1 MTEAAASPP
10 VSDAPAPPPVIDA
23 AAPPPAPA
31 AAPKGE
37 APPSTD
43 DRSWLP
49 EDMRESA
56 DLSRYKSP
64 ADLAKAY
71 RNLSNLVGREK
82 VPLPKGDDDATGW
95 DHLYNALG
103 RPEKPDGYE
112 IKAPEKLPDGFVYD
126 PAAAEWFK
134 DLAHKAGLNKKQA
147 AMLHD
152 GFVDRTA
159 VGYTEGAKA
168 QAEAE
173 AMQLAQAERELKT
186 EWGAAFT
193 HQTIIA
199 DNAARKLGGEAF
211 AEHIKAQG
219 YNRDPQMM
227 KFLANVGKAI
237 GGLDQLPGGGGPSA
251 MTPADIEG
259 EANKL
264 RGEMMGMNQQSP
276 DYQAKKSRL
285 DLLYR
290 MKHGAV

>member
-82 VPLPKGDDDATGW
+82 VPLPKGDDDAAGW

-112 IKAPEKLPDGFVYD
+112 IKVPEKLPDGFAYD
-126 PAAAEWFK
+126 EGSAVWFK
-134 DLAHKAGLNKKQA
+134 DLAHKAGLNKRQA
-147 AMLHD
+147 ALLHD
-152 GFVDRTA
+152 AYVGRTA
-159 VGYTEGAKA
+159 ELYE
-168 QAEAE
+168 QAVKGQTEAE
-173 AMQLAQAERELKT
+173 TMALAAAERELKT

-219 YNRDPQMM
+219 YNRDPMMM

-237 GGLDQLPGGGGPSA
+237 GGLDQLPGGSGPHA
-251 MTPADIEG
+251 QTPANLDG
-259 EANKL
+259 EMNKL
-264 RGEMMGMNQQSP
+264 RGEMMGLNPQSAE
-276 DYQAKKSRL
+276 YRAKGERIAYL
-285 DLLYR
+285 AR
-290 MKHGAV
+290 VKHGAL